1 MKFPSKSKYIYS
13 SIELFVVYFFFFF
26 LIKKIIFDRRFES
39 INCINIMFGFDEV
52 YLNLTR

>member
-13 SIELFVVYFFFFF
+13 SIKLFVVYFFF